1 MALEHLRDFLM
12 ECEVDTKV
20 AEVARLV
27 SILGEAAF
35 EDKIVPTRL
44 MNKFYEHYLPFF
56 GYKDRPIAAKR
67 IYEDIDKDKWTH
79 DRLQETYEAA
89 AYIFMK
95 YEKEIVKAKNTEK
108 VVDFIWKWRTLFRFL
123 IGGFISGSSVLLLVK
138 CGSNVVSTV
147 GDCIYC
153 IFLAT
158 AFLFG
163 IFMMLCC
170 DAQNW

>member
-1 MALEHLRDFLM
+1 MALEHLKDFLM
-12 ECEVDTKV
+12 DYEGDTKV

-44 MNKFYEHYLPFF
+44 MNKFYEHYFQNF
-56 GYKDRPIAAKR
+56 KYAGRPIAANR
-67 IYEDIDKDKWTH
+67 IYEDINKDEWDH
-79 DRLQETYEAA
+79 DRLQEAYEAA

-108 VVDFIWKWRTLFRFL
+108 VVDFIWKWRTVIRFL
-123 IGGFISGSSVLLLVK
+123 IGAFITGGSVFLVIER
-138 CGSNVVSTV
+138 GSDVV
-147 GDCIYC
+147 
-153 IFLAT
+153 AT
-158 AFLFG
+158 AGDYLYCLFLVFSFFVG
-163 IFMMLCC
+163 IFVMLCC

>member
-1 MALEHLRDFLM
+1 MALEHLKDFLM
-12 ECEVDTKV
+12 DCEVDTKV

-35 EDKIVPTRL
+35 EDKIIPTRL
-44 MNKFYEHYLPFF
+44 MNKFYEHYFPLF
-56 GYKDRPIAAKR
+56 GYGNRPIVANR
-67 IYEDIDKDKWTH
+67 IYEDINRNKWTH

-95 YEKEIVKAKNTEK
+95 YEKDIIKAKNAEK
-108 VVDFIWKWRTLFRFL
+108 VINFIWKWRTLFNFL
-123 IGGFISGSSVLLLVK
+123 IGALITGSSVFLLAQ
-138 CGSNVVSTV
+138 CGNDIVSTV